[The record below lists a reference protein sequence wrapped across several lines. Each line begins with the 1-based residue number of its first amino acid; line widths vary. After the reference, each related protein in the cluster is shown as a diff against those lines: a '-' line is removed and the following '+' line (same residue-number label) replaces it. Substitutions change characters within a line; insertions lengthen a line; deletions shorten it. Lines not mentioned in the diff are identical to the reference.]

1 MKDNF
6 EESLA
11 HVLKS
16 EGGYVDHPKDPG
28 GATNL
33 GCTKKVWEEWVG
45 HEVTKDDIKALT
57 VADVA
62 PLYKAKYWDK
72 CRCDDLPHGVDFATF
87 DLAIN
92 SGPARASKFLQ
103 NACGVVADGAIGPA
117 TLAAVAKMNPRELAS
132 KICEDRLAFLQA
144 LPTWGTFGKG
154 WGRRVAEVEK
164 TAFNMV
170 G

>member
-6 EESLA
+6 EECLA
-11 HVLKS
+11 HVLKH

-33 GCTKKVWEEWVG
+33 GATTKVWEEWVG
-45 HEVTKDDIKALT
+45 HEVTKDDIRALT

-62 PLYKAKYWDK
+62 PLYKARYWDK
-72 CRCDDLPHGVDFATF
+72 CRCDDLPHGVDFAVF

-92 SGPARASKFLQ
+92 SGCGRASKFLQ
-103 NACGVVADGAIGPA
+103 AACNVVADGAIGPA

-132 KICEDRLAFLQA
+132 KICERRLEFLQA
-144 LPTWGTFGKG
+144 LPTWETFGKG
-154 WGRRVAEVEK
+154 WGRRVAETEEV
-164 TAFNMV
+164 AFKMV